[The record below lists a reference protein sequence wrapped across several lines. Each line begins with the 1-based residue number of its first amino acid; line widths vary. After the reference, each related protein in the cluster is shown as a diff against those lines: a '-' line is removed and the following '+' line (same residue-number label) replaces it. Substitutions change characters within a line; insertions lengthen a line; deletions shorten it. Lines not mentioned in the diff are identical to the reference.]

1 MRRLP
6 IVLVTGSVV
15 SIAATILFACS
26 SPDTKARVDAT
37 GPDRAQ
43 FQLVHPVLQLRCG
56 TLECHGTPYRN
67 MRLYGWGGQR
77 LGGNDVYVDAGFVK
91 AADASTDASTQ
102 TGPTASP
109 SPTPDSLPETKT
121 GAVAYGTD
129 AEINASYD
137 SVVGLEPEIMRDV
150 VNAKGKDSGR
160 LTFVRKGRGDEAH
173 KGLQRYC
180 AGDSVDRCIQSWL
193 AGAVDEAA
201 CFTAGPRG
209 PIAGA
214 APCAPQ

>member
-1 MRRLP
+1 MRRLA
-6 IVLVTGSVV
+6 IVLVTGSVL
-15 SIAATILFACS
+15 SIGTTILLACS
-26 SPDTKARVDAT
+26 APDTKARVDAF
-37 GPDRAQ
+37 GPDRTQ

-77 LGGNDVYVDAGFVK
+77 LGGNDVYIDGGFVAAPDA
-91 AADASTDASTQ
+91 AADAAA
-102 TGPTASP
+102 TGATSSP
-109 SPTPDSLPETKT
+109 SPTPDALPETKS

-180 AGDSVDRCIQSWL
+180 PGDSVDRCIQSWL
-193 AGAVDEAA
+193 AGAVDEGA

-209 PIAGA
+209 PLAGA